1 MTAAE
6 AGDLGCSHLS
16 PFLPGPPPCPTLCP
30 PSAPQPLGRWTVR
43 SWAPS
48 LGERK
53 NRAKGRGL
61 GSDHA
66 QQVTA
71 KGPPLSPKGGG
82 LREGWT
88 PEVGV
93 GSFFSIRQETE
104 LGEQEQVGVR
114 TTASP
119 AHNHSHISPARSYCS
134 QVSQLSHPSSHWVS
148 QFSKPY
154 HSGPPGQST

>member
-1 MTAAE
+1 M
-6 AGDLGCSHLS
+6 
-16 PFLPGPPPCPTLCP
+16 
-30 PSAPQPLGRWTVR
+30 R

-93 GSFFSIRQETE
+93 GSSFSIRQETE

-114 TTASP
+114 TTVSP
-119 AHNHSHISPARSYCS
+119 AHNHSYISPARSRCS
-134 QVSQLSHPSSHWVS
+134 QSLS
-148 QFSKPY
+148 
-154 HSGPPGQST
+154 